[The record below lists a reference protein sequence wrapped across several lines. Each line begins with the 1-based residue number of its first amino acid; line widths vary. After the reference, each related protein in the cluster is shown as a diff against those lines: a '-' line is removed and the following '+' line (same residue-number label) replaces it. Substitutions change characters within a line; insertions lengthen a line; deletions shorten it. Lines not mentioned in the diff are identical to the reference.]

1 MRHSTSCVHSKHKD
15 APRTFAADMFKRS
28 HRYRTWKRR
37 IAWYTALCFAML
49 IVAGNLYQLVSLGHD
64 RQTYPM
70 PGRLVDVGGYR
81 MHLYCIGE
89 AGPTVVLDSGLGDSF
104 VEWKRVQGE
113 VSTFAR
119 VCSYDRAG
127 MGYSDWSPQ
136 ARNSAFFARELHE
149 LLHRASISPPY
160 ILVGHS
166 MAAFN
171 IRLYA
176 SFYPND
182 VAGLVFVDGSHPD
195 QLERFPPALH
205 AMNARWI
212 REGRLWQLVTPLGLA
227 RLLGYCGDDPEVRGV
242 ECTYNDA
249 RESAD
254 ERSSFRKSA
263 ALVKETIV
271 PSGLPLLVISHDPKQ
286 RDSDLSPDLNRE
298 TNAAWAGMQEDLVR
312 LSSKGTRIIATDSGH
327 YIQNDRPD
335 VVITGIRGMVDRV
348 EHP

>member
-1 MRHSTSCVHSKHKD
+1 LGLFDVAESN
-15 APRTFAADMFKRS
+15 MFKRS
-28 HRYRTWKRR
+28 HHYRMSKRR
-37 IAWYTALCFAML
+37 IAWYATLCLATL

-64 RQTYPM
+64 RRTYPM
-70 PGRLVDVGGYR
+70 PGSLVDVGGYR
-81 MHLYCIGE
+81 MHLNCVGD
-89 AGPTVVLDSGLGDSF
+89 AVPAVVLDSGLGDSF
-104 VEWKRVQGE
+104 VEWKKVQRE
-113 VSTFAR
+113 VSMFAR

-127 MGYSDWSPQ
+127 MGYSDRSPQ
-136 ARNSAFFARELHE
+136 VRNTAVFARELHE
-149 LLHRASISPPY
+149 LLHRAAISPPY

-182 VAGLVFVDGSHPD
+182 VAGLIFVDGSHPD
-195 QLERFPPALH
+195 QIERFPSALH
-205 AMNARWI
+205 AMNAAWI
-212 REGRLWQLVTPLGLA
+212 QEGRFWQFVTPIGLA
-227 RLLGYCGDDPEVRGV
+227 RLLGYCGNDPEVRAV

-263 ALVKETIV
+263 TLVRETII
-271 PSGLPLLVISHDPKQ
+271 PSDLPLLVISHDPNH
-286 RDSDLSPDLNRE
+286 RDPDLSLDINRE
-298 TNAAWAGMQEDLVR
+298 MNAAWTDMQEDLAR
-312 LSSKGTRIIATDSGH
+312 LSSRGTQIIATGSGH

-335 VVITGIRGMVDRV
+335 VVIRGIRGMVDRV